1 VRRLVLISA
10 ALLLLSALLCAQS
23 REKKAEEAVAPRDLT
38 GVVFDKVRHR
48 VSGAVVYLKNTR
60 SLAIHTYITGDDGS
74 YRFNHLSPDS
84 EYQVHAESGGHKS
97 QVRILSSFDS
107 HKQPRINLTLKLAK

>member
-1 VRRLVLISA
+1 MRRLVLIGA
-10 ALLLLSALLCAQS
+10 ALLMLSALLCARS
-23 REKKAEEAVAPRDLT
+23 REKEAEEAAAPRDLT
-38 GVVFDKVRHR
+38 GVVFDQARHP

-84 EYQVHAESGGHKS
+84 EYQVRAESAGHKS
-97 QVRILSSFDS
+97 KVKTLSSFDS
-107 HKQPRINLTLKLAK
+107 HRQPRINLEFMK